1 MKASENMLRD
11 AIEKRCRPTTSPL
24 TSDTAVDKNYC
35 PITIRS
41 RKGDRCSLH
50 NDSVYDEDDG
60 LGYLQY
66 CIRSFTKTS
75 TYRFGILY
83 TEKRCEEDDQ
93 FSCYDVDPGCIS
105 ADVIVEEL

>member
-1 MKASENMLRD
+1 M
-11 AIEKRCRPTTSPL
+11 
-24 TSDTAVDKNYC
+24 
-35 PITIRS
+35 
-41 RKGDRCSLH
+41 H
-50 NDSVYDEDDG
+50 NDYVYDEDDG